1 MDYNKIEKQIK
12 LQVKMRNSHWVTQ
25 QQNKGRLFIKGIKVT
40 DEIFNQFRTTIR
52 TTQEIYENAWDV
64 DIQIIPL
71 VPDVDA
77 DIPRKERRV
86 VLSIDIRG
94 IVLYFPRVTITNR
107 ERKSHLIKDIFVR
120 IPLVISDS
128 RLKIEIIEG
137 GRTTLSY
144 AEYCSHYYHSHLSI
158 NAMGSISSR
167 SVPPMYSTFC
177 TGSGEI
183 NIYQSD
189 INAEGISEARL
200 TSYLMQIMTV
210 VGYESIEGTPYRH
223 IRNIMIRDASGRRSN
238 PNDNTSNNLYNRVL
252 NYYKQ
257 EKKTP
262 CLEFA
267 LESGKYIVKDNEKFD
282 EFLMTQVI
290 TDDDKKAILCMIDE
304 TGAYYQYG
312 STPTREIPPVVQN
325 KYIFQGNEI
334 SFTIEDIPSEVD
346 ESNIEYSIH
355 PNIKKYIKNKIEYD
369 INKKSIRKST
379 IDRYSNQVSNA
390 RKSVQ
395 PDKILV
401 PANS

>member
-1 MDYNKIEKQIK
+1 MYN
-12 LQVKMRNSHWVTQ
+12 
-25 QQNKGRLFIKGIKVT
+25 
-40 DEIFNQFRTTIR
+40 
-52 TTQEIYENAWDV
+52 
-64 DIQIIPL
+64 
-71 VPDVDA
+71 
-77 DIPRKERRV
+77 
-86 VLSIDIRG
+86 
-94 IVLYFPRVTITNR
+94 
-107 ERKSHLIKDIFVR
+107 
-120 IPLVISDS
+120 
-128 RLKIEIIEG
+128 
-137 GRTTLSY
+137 
-144 AEYCSHYYHSHLSI
+144 
-158 NAMGSISSR
+158 
-167 SVPPMYSTFC
+167 TFC

-189 INAEGISEARL
+189 INTEGISEARL

-210 VGYESIEGTPYRH
+210 VGYESIEGTPYRY
-223 IRNIMIRDASGRRSN
+223 ISNIIIRDSSGRRSN
-238 PNDNTSNNLYNRVL
+238 PSDNTSNNLYNRVL

-267 LESGKYIVKDNEKFD
+267 LENGKYIVKDNKKFD

-290 TDDDKKAILCMIDE
+290 TDEDKRAILCMIDE
-304 TGAYYQYG
+304 TGAYYRYG
-312 STPTREIPPVVQN
+312 STPTREIPPVVEN

-355 PNIKKYIKNKIEYD
+355 PNIKKYIKNRIEYD

>member
-1 MDYNKIEKQIK
+1 MDYNKIEKKIK
-12 LQVKMRNSHWVTQ
+12 LQDKMRNFSWVAQ
-25 QQNKGRLFIKGIKVT
+25 QQSKGRLFIRGTKVT
-40 DEIFNQFRTTIR
+40 DEIFNQFRTTIKV
-52 TTQEIYENAWDV
+52 TQEIYENSWDI
-64 DIQIIPL
+64 DIQIIP
-71 VPDVDA
+71 VESPT
-77 DIPRKERRV
+77 RKRANKTT
-86 VLSIDIRG
+86 LSIDIRG

-120 IPLVISDS
+120 IPLFISDS
-128 RLKIEIIEG
+128 RLKIETIEG

-144 AEYCSHYYHSHLSI
+144 AEYCSNYYHSHLSI
-158 NAMGSISSR
+158 SAIGSISSR
-167 SVPPMYSTFC
+167 SVPPMYNTFC

-189 INAEGISEARL
+189 INTEGISEARL

-210 VGYESIEGTPYRH
+210 VGYESIEGTPYRY
-223 IRNIMIRDASGRRSN
+223 ISNIIIRDSSGRRSN
-238 PNDNTSNNLYNRVL
+238 PSDNTSNNLYNRVL

-267 LESGKYIVKDNEKFD
+267 LENGKYIVKDNKKFD

-290 TDDDKKAILCMIDE
+290 TDEDKRAILCMIDE

-312 STPTREIPPVVQN
+312 SPPTKEIPPVVKN

-355 PNIKKYIKNKIEYD
+355 PNIKKYIKNRIEYD